1 MSQTRL
7 LLARAQELADRG
19 VAFAWVSVLR
29 VTPPSSARPGDK
41 AIVTGDGRI
50 DGWVGGGCAQPAVI
64 RAVRAALADGA
75 PRQIRVSPEV
85 RGEQRIDDIVEF
97 GMSCESGGGVE
108 LFVDPVLPDPTLV
121 VLGASPV
128 ARTLAALAPHVG
140 FEVRWV
146 EQPGSASIP
155 AGAFVVVAS
164 QGQGDLGWLRLA
176 LTSQAAH
183 VALVAS
189 RRKSEVLR
197 EALREAGVPPARV
210 DALEA
215 PAGPA
220 IQAHAPQEIAL
231 SVLAALVARRRGAK
245 VEPEQGRATQP
256 PNEGA
261 FEAGRASEAVE
272 TLASVASAVAAVA
285 ADSVAPAARPPRA
298 GGCCGGKRG

>member
-7 LLARAQELADRG
+7 LLARANELAGHG
-19 VAFAWVSVLR
+19 VGFAWVSVLR

-41 AIVTGDGRI
+41 AIVTADGRI

-64 RAVRAALADGA
+64 RAVRAALADGT

-85 RGEQRIDDIVEF
+85 SGEQRIDDIVEF

-140 FEVRWV
+140 FAVAWA
-146 EQPGSASIP
+146 EQPEAAAIP
-155 AGAFVVVAS
+155 PGAFVVVAS
-164 QGQGDLGWLRLA
+164 QGQGDLRWLRLA
-176 LTSQAAH
+176 LESQAAH

-189 RRKSEVLR
+189 RRKSDVLR
-197 EALREAGVPPARV
+197 EALREGGLPAARV

-215 PAGPA
+215 PAGQA

-231 SVLAALVARRRGAK
+231 SVLAALVARRRSGKGSPTLPASR
-245 VEPEQGRATQP
+245 PAP
-256 PNEGA
+256 PLAARPG
-261 FEAGRASEAVE
+261 EAAPSEEAPSAVE
-272 TLASVASAVAAVA
+272 TAAA
-285 ADSVAPAARPPRA
+285 APKA

>member
-7 LLARAQELADRG
+7 LLARANELAGHG
-19 VAFAWVSVLR
+19 VGFAWVSVLR

-41 AIVTGDGRI
+41 AIVTADGRI

-64 RAVRAALADGA
+64 RAVRAALADGT

-85 RGEQRIDDIVEF
+85 SGEQRIDDIVEF

-140 FEVRWV
+140 FAVAWA
-146 EQPGSASIP
+146 EQPEAAAIP
-155 AGAFVVVAS
+155 PGAFVVVAS
-164 QGQGDLGWLRLA
+164 QGQGDLRWLRLA
-176 LTSQAAH
+176 LESQAAH

-189 RRKSEVLR
+189 RRKSDVLR
-197 EALREAGVPPARV
+197 EALREGGLPAARV

-215 PAGPA
+215 PAGQA

-231 SVLAALVARRRGAK
+231 SVLAALVARRRGA
-245 VEPEQGRATQP
+245 RASTP
-256 PNEGA
+256 LP
-261 FEAGRASEAVE
+261 ASEADA
-272 TLASVASAVAAVA
+272 ASSAATAVVDTTVADTTSMTAIAAA
-285 ADSVAPAARPPRA
+285 APKA